1 MIQQVFE
8 IKPRQRDLHPTKEF
22 WVSDTYDVR
31 QEKIIAANGS
41 VPHANMKFIREVI
54 FEIKKSTT
62 LDELKSLAR
71 SIKEECVIECFQIS
85 INRQKNVA
93 HMLFDWYDYKAKQ
106 CFYLYE
112 SYQMAMSAMIVRKLR
127 LPFPQKLNSKWL
139 RYFLT
144 LEYKENNSI
153 YQELLEELKHKKLT
167 KKTFRLLRQM
177 TEYVE
182 DVCETSAR

>member
-1 MIQQVFE
+1 MIQQVFK
-8 IKPRQRDLHPTKEF
+8 IIARQRDLHPTKEF
-22 WVSDTYDVR
+22 WVGDTYAAR

-41 VPHANMKFIREVI
+41 VPHANMKFIREVV
-54 FEIKKSTT
+54 FEIKKTTT

-85 INRQKNVA
+85 INRQKSVA

-127 LPFPQKLNSKWL
+127 LPFPQKLSSKWL

-144 LEYKENNSI
+144 REYKENPVI
-153 YQELLEELKHKKLT
+153 YQQLLEELKHKQLT
-167 KKTFRLLRQM
+167 KKNFRLIRQM

-182 DVCETSAR
+182 DVCESSAR